1 MQENVA
7 KLYPNPE
14 TSAKVLDCKWLAFT
28 DTSVQSYMH
37 DAHENIDS
45 IAKSTPLPDWLLKY
59 HDWSCNNTENPRY
72 LISTYEAQALVFLS
86 RLVGAKRGMSMRT
99 LLYLT

>member
-28 DTSVQSYMH
+28 HPVLFYMRDTH
-37 DAHENIDS
+37 
-45 IAKSTPLPDWLLKY
+45 
-59 HDWSCNNTENPRY
+59 
-72 LISTYEAQALVFLS
+72 
-86 RLVGAKRGMSMRT
+86 
-99 LLYLT
+99 

>member
-28 DTSVQSYMH
+28 QFYMRDTH
-37 DAHENIDS
+37 
-45 IAKSTPLPDWLLKY
+45 
-59 HDWSCNNTENPRY
+59 
-72 LISTYEAQALVFLS
+72 
-86 RLVGAKRGMSMRT
+86 
-99 LLYLT
+99 